1 MLRADNYYYILQI
14 SSEAT
19 LKEIKAAFRRLARQY
34 HPDLNPNDPEA
45 AEQFKLISQAYE
57 VLSDPIKRSRYD
69 RDFTPATYS
78 QQSGTSSIT
87 AQDYYL
93 RGLQKSQTKEYQ
105 QAIENYSKAIEL
117 DTTFVEAYVKRC
129 EMRNKLADNRGVLDD
144 CYKILQISPKFS
156 KAYYYQGRS
165 RASLGYVESAIISY
179 TQAIEAE
186 ANYAQA
192 YYYRGI
198 AYKELKDRTKA
209 IYDFQ
214 KARDLFRIQKN
225 YGAYRRTQKNIED
238 LNKSN
243 RELNRLFERFGGC
256 LNDAFIT
263 LTLYLFNP
271 GGGLLPAFARLE
283 AMRALAVGLVYGA
296 ISDLCFVASFNIID
310 LQIDIPIEQLFLL
323 GILPFL
329 SLVLIGKIVRA
340 VERHGGNLAID
351 IFIAGAAIGPL
362 AFMVL
367 IVGLISLY
375 IVPLVILFVVFG
387 FSYSL
392 LTLYAGYTQIIN
404 FSEEKAALIA
414 PLMLAAS
421 SCSLFIIME
430 LFKQINLA
438 IY

>member
-57 VLSDPIKRSRYD
+57 VLSDPIKPGSFESRL
-69 RDFTPATYS
+69 YS
-78 QQSGTSSIT
+78 CDILTRTQSGTSSIT

-225 YGAYRRTQKNIED
+225 YGAYQQPQKNIED
-238 LNKSN
+238 LNKSD

-283 AMRALAVGLVYGA
+283 AMEALAVGLVYGA

-323 GILPFL
+323 GILPF
-329 SLVLIGKIVRA
+329 
-340 VERHGGNLAID
+340 
-351 IFIAGAAIGPL
+351 
-362 AFMVL
+362 
-367 IVGLISLY
+367 
-375 IVPLVILFVVFG
+375 
-387 FSYSL
+387 
-392 LTLYAGYTQIIN
+392 
-404 FSEEKAALIA
+404 
-414 PLMLAAS
+414 
-421 SCSLFIIME
+421 
-430 LFKQINLA
+430 
-438 IY
+438 